1 VTDMPRRTPV
11 TPPSLTR
18 LTYSIDET
26 AAAMGL
32 SSRSVYRLVW
42 SGELRAVRSGRRVLV
57 RLADIEDYLGALAV
71 ATR

>member
-1 VTDMPRRTPV
+1 MPRRTPV
-11 TPPSLTR
+11 PTPTLTR
-18 LTYSIDET
+18 LTYSIEE
-26 AAAMGL
+26 AATAMGL
-32 SSRSVYRLVW
+32 SPRTVYRLVW